1 MVIVNEEELI
11 ARYIDILSSKRNMY
25 QRKLNEIEKRKHMKA
40 IFTKYPESPMRC
52 LVELADSE
60 LVQILSDFLDIK
72 SDTNDIKIKKYWM
85 SESSNNKALQTT
97 HQYKSVKKIF
107 ENLLDSVQSYLDYS
121 KDFKFKKESITEE
134 LELVTKLKDKL
145 VSNEPIID
153 FSKYYSV
160 LVSSDTITC
169 DDLYKY
175 ISAISV
181 NNLNVISNI
190 ETKEIDVEID
200 KDITE
205 DLITGLESILIEK
218 QKEARDNDDINR
230 KMSSISNLVNK
241 IKDNY
246 DELINVY
253 PDDIKK
259 TMYSLWE
266 ESDIEYYIDRLAL
279 PVTIIKGKSKGLEL
293 ELGDEETN
301 IINKFIDLLETKY
314 NDLKS
319 KEELEYNEE
328 LINEDENIY
337 YINQILNKL
346 RSSSKNL
353 LEYNDFITIVNIM
366 KKQNKS
372 YEEIIDI
379 INNLNAINLKKC
391 SKEIIDNTSEEEQQE
406 KNKQQN
412 RSLRQSIKKIET
424 LFTKYGFNYSSFPEK
439 LIEELVKNAKL
450 DHIEEMLEYI
460 DSTNELSFLKDYTLP
475 IGSSELEKGI
485 QEIKCSQLC
494 FILAYSNIEI
504 LDNFLAISKKDKI
517 DLYDIFSIPKVF
529 ASKNNEDLSGTY
541 ENFIINEKYIKN
553 EYPKMLHELVSRCPF
568 VLGTDSYLFKK
579 NIELTEKYG
588 MSIEKD
594 KAGSLPAPI
603 ALATEDFEYV
613 MDRYI
618 EVQDYD
624 YIECFRSQLETNAS
638 VALRIKY
645 MQKKGLDF
653 KKKGYVDLSKQFN
666 SEIENYLG
674 DLSIDNIGL
683 AKKDDSIKLL
693 DSINEEKDKNKLKI
707 QYIFNNIYISR
718 VKVLKYYGTLL
729 LNNYEDKK
737 EALLYSITKDSY
749 LTEEEFNYL
758 KELVYKGDEN

>member
-25 QRKLNEIEKRKHMKA
+25 QKKLNEIEKRKHMKA

-153 FSKYYSV
+153 FSTYYSIITA
-160 LVSSDTITC
+160 SDTITN

-190 ETKEIDVEID
+190 ESKEIDVNID
-200 KDITE
+200 SDLIE

-218 QKEARDNDDINR
+218 QKEARDNDDINK
-230 KMSSISNLVNK
+230 KMSSISNLIDK

-253 PDDIKK
+253 PNEISK

-266 ESDIEYYIDRLAL
+266 DADIEYYIDRLAL

-301 IINKFIDLLETKY
+301 IIKKFIDLLETKY

-353 LEYNDFITIVNIM
+353 LEYNDFVTIVNIM

-372 YEEIIDI
+372 FEEIIDI

-391 SKEIIDNTSEEEQQE
+391 SKEKLDNNVIDEE

-424 LFTKYGFNYSSFPEK
+424 LFNKYGFNYSSFPEK

-460 DSTNELSFLKDYTLP
+460 DSTSELSFLKNYTLP

-504 LDNFLAISKKDKI
+504 LDNFLSISKKDKI

-588 MSIEKD
+588 MSIVHD
-594 KAGSLPAPI
+594 KAGNLPAPI

-624 YIECFRSQLETNAS
+624 YIECFRSQLETNS
-638 VALRIKY
+638 KVALRIKY
-645 MQKKGLDF
+645 MQKKGFDF
-653 KKKGYVDLSKQFN
+653 KKNGYVDLSKHFN
-666 SEIENYLG
+666 SEIDNYLG
-674 DLSIDNIGL
+674 DLSIDNIGI
-683 AKKDDSIKLL
+683 AKKDTSIKLL

-718 VKVLKYYGTLL
+718 IKVLKYFGTLL

-749 LTEEEFNYL
+749 LTEDEFNYL
-758 KELVYKGDEN
+758 KDLVYKGDEN

>member
-25 QRKLNEIEKRKHMKA
+25 QKKLNEIEKRKHMKS

-60 LVQILSDFLDIK
+60 LAQILSDFLDIK

-85 SESSNNKALQTT
+85 SESSNNKALQSS
-97 HQYKSVKKIF
+97 HQYKSTKKIF

-121 KDFKFKKESITEE
+121 KDFKFKKESIIEE
-134 LELVTKLKDKL
+134 LELVTSLKDKL
-145 VSNEPIID
+145 VSNEPILD
-153 FSKYYSV
+153 FSKYYNIIT
-160 LVSSDTITC
+160 SSDTLTTEDI
-169 DDLYKY
+169 YKY
-175 ISAISV
+175 MSAISV

-190 ETKEIDVEID
+190 ESKEIDVDID

-205 DLITGLESILIEK
+205 DLITGLENILIEK

-230 KMSSISNLVNK
+230 KLSSIQNLISK

-253 PDDIKK
+253 PEDIKA
-259 TMYSLWE
+259 TMYNLWE
-266 ESDIEYYIDRLAL
+266 ENDIDYYIDKLAL
-279 PVTIIKGKSKGLEL
+279 PVTIIKGKSKGLDL
-293 ELGDEETN
+293 ELGDEEIN
-301 IINKFIDLLETKY
+301 IINKYIELLESKY

-319 KEELEYNEE
+319 REELEYNED

-346 RSSSKNL
+346 RTSSKVL

-372 YEEIIDI
+372 YEEILDI

-391 SKEIIDNTSEEEQQE
+391 SKEQMEHENVTVEE
-406 KNKQQN
+406 NKQHN
-412 RSLRQSIKKIET
+412 KSIRQSMKKIEL

-439 LIEELVKNAKL
+439 LIEELIKNAKL

-460 DSTNELSFLKDYTLP
+460 DSTSELSFLKDYTLP

-494 FILAYSNIEI
+494 FILAYSNTEI
-504 LDNFLAISKKDKI
+504 LDNFLSISKKDKI

-529 ASKNNEDLSGTY
+529 ASKNNEELSGTY
-541 ENFIINEKYIKN
+541 ENFIINEKYIKV

-588 MSIEKD
+588 MSIVHD

-624 YIECFRSQLETNAS
+624 YIECFRSQLETNAK

-653 KKKGYVDLSKQFN
+653 KKKGYVDLTKEFN
-666 SEIENYLG
+666 NDIDNYLG
-674 DLSIDNIGL
+674 DLSIDNIPI
-683 AKKDDSIKLL
+683 AKKDTNIKWL
-693 DSINEEKDKNKLKI
+693 DFINEEQDKNKQKI
-707 QYIFNNIYISR
+707 QYIFNNIYISKI
-718 VKVLKYYGTLL
+718 KVLKYYGTLI

-749 LTEEEFNYL
+749 LTESEFNYL